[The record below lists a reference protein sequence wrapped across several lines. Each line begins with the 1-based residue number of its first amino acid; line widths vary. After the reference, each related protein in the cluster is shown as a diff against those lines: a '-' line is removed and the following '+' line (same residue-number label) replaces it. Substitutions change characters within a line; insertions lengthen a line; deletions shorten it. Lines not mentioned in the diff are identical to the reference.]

1 MSERQMK
8 YSKQDFQV
16 GQTVY
21 IEQIS
26 ASSTY
31 MVDTIGRIK
40 EEVVAKVGT
49 TYITTDQNR
58 YRYIDGLV
66 ADSYAKDYLLHLT
79 KEGAETSALLT
90 RLKKNILS
98 KANLN
103 LVEFLTLEELQTISS
118 ILTTAEERSKG
129 DGNEQTN

>member
-8 YSKQDFQV
+8 YRKQDFQV

-31 MVDTIGRIK
+31 MVDTIGRVK

-49 TYITTDQNR
+49 TYITTTNQNR
-58 YRYIDGLV
+58 YCYIDGLV

-79 KEGAETSALLT
+79 KEGAETSALIT

-118 ILTTAEERSKG
+118 ILTTAEERLNG
-129 DGNEQTN
+129 VN

>member
-31 MVDTIGRIK
+31 MVDTIGRVK

-49 TYITTDQNR
+49 TYITTTNQNR
-58 YRYIDGLV
+58 YRYTDGLV

-79 KEGAETSALLT
+79 KEGAETSALIT
-90 RLKKNILS
+90 RLKKTILS

-103 LVEFLTLEELQTISS
+103 LVDYLTLEELQTISS
-118 ILTTAEERSKG
+118 ILTSAEARLNG
-129 DGNEQTN
+129 DKNE